1 MYLQRPDRCLC
12 LLLLFFTVQ
21 KVAAQDIVYFM
32 DNTKIETK
40 VLEVGLD
47 SIKHLPASRKN
58 QASELIPRAF
68 VKYIQYKNG
77 QRYFIEHSK
86 LYLIN
91 GTIVLANVQKAT
103 DKIVRYQD
111 VYTHQEK
118 TLPIKKVVAI
128 HYDTDEKINFLDK
141 INLWN
146 GQFMAGRVLQ
156 VKEESVI
163 FENVARRNREQSV
176 DIARVR
182 SIEFKNGFEQE
193 FSSTQPNE

>member
-1 MYLQRPDRCLC
+1 M
-12 LLLLFFTVQ
+12 LFFIAQ
-21 KVAAQDIVYFM
+21 EVAAQDIVYFM
-32 DNTKIETK
+32 DNTKVETK

-47 SIKHLPASRKN
+47 SIKHLPTTKKDTPPVS
-58 QASELIPRAF
+58 IPRAF

-77 QRYFIEHSK
+77 QRYFIDHSK
-86 LYLIN
+86 LYLVN
-91 GTIVLANVQKAT
+91 GKIVLAYIQKST
-103 DKIVRYQD
+103 DKVVRYQD

-118 TLPIKKVVAI
+118 TVPLKKVVAI
-128 HYDTDEKINFLDK
+128 HYDTDEKVNYLDK
-141 INLWN
+141 INLWS
-146 GQFMAGRVLQ
+146 GQFMAGKVLQ

-163 FENVARRNREQSV
+163 FENVARRNREQTI

>member
-1 MYLQRPDRCLC
+1 MLLQQPDRCLY
-12 LLLLFFTVQ
+12 LLMLFFIAQ
-21 KVAAQDIVYFM
+21 EVAAQDIVYFM
-32 DNTKIETK
+32 DNTKVETK

-47 SIKHLPASRKN
+47 SIKHLPTTKKDTPPVS
-58 QASELIPRAF
+58 IPRAF

-77 QRYFIEHSK
+77 QRYFIDHSK
-86 LYLIN
+86 LYLVN
-91 GTIVLANVQKAT
+91 GKIVLAYIQKST
-103 DKIVRYQD
+103 DKVVRYQD

-118 TLPIKKVVAI
+118 TVPLKKVVAI
-128 HYDTDEKINFLDK
+128 HYDTDEKVNYLDK
-141 INLWN
+141 INLWS
-146 GQFMAGRVLQ
+146 GQFMAGKVLQ

-163 FENVARRNREQSV
+163 FENVARRNREQTI